1 LLCRKSIVLLDQDEP
16 EPDAPSE
23 AGAEEGT
30 GADVS
35 VREPGPEETRP
46 EPETV
51 ADPEPTALEE
61 PEAAE
66 REAGEPEEELDD
78 DPIRPPVSF

>member
-1 LLCRKSIVLLDQDEP
+1 
-16 EPDAPSE
+16 
-23 AGAEEGT
+23 
-30 GADVS
+30 VS